1 MRTRFRFRISNAILK
16 QDRLLV
22 GFEFSRMETGT
33 KLDRFAK
40 FAWFV
45 LAYNIVV
52 IMWGVFL
59 RASKSGDGCGQHWL
73 TCHGEVV
80 PSAPE
85 LKTVIEFSHR
95 ITSALDG
102 LIVIALLVWAVRLW
116 YVHRTEIT
124 LYVLKMAAGAF
135 LFVLIEGALGAG
147 LVLTGNTAETLTPA
161 RPFWMAAH
169 LINTLILLSLL
180 TITAW
185 SASSGRRV
193 SFKAEPKQLAWI
205 ALGAV
210 LIFLVGISGSV
221 AALSSMIFPSGT
233 IVEGITKDFSST
245 SHLLLRIR
253 PFHPIIAVIAAVF
266 LTFWATWVKAK
277 AAQNKSVGKWANVLS
292 VLVVVQ
298 IVFGALTLLTLAP
311 IVMQLGH
318 LLLADAIWISFV
330 LLSLDLLAENHLPD
344 QTDVRHFA
352 PSETIASSE
361 S

>member
-1 MRTRFRFRISNAILK
+1 
-16 QDRLLV
+16 
-22 GFEFSRMETGT
+22 METRT
-33 KLDRFAK
+33 KMSAFAK

-52 IMWGVFL
+52 ILWGVFL

-85 LKTVIEFSHR
+85 LKTIIEFSHR

-102 LIVIALLVWAVRLW
+102 LIVIALLIWAIRIW
-116 YVHRTEIT
+116 YVRRSKANS
-124 LYVLKMAAGAF
+124 YVLKMAIASF
-135 LFVLIEGALGAG
+135 VFVLIEGAIGAG

-169 LINTLILLSLL
+169 LINTLVLLSLL

-185 SASSGRRV
+185 SASSGRRID
-193 SFKAEPKQLAWI
+193 FRIQPKLLPWI
-205 ALGAV
+205 ALGCA

-221 AALSSMIFPSGT
+221 AALSSMIFPSGN
-233 IVEGITKDFSST
+233 IAEGITKDFSPT
-245 SHLLLRIR
+245 SHILLRIR
-253 PFHPIIAVIAAVF
+253 PFHPIIAIIAAVF
-266 LTFWATWVKAK
+266 LTFWAGWVKAN
-277 AAQNKSVGKWANVLS
+277 ASNSTGAVRWANILS

-298 IVFGALTLLTLAP
+298 IVFGALTLLTLGP

-330 LLSLDLLAENHLPD
+330 LLSLNLLSTSALANQDDVLHL
-344 QTDVRHFA
+344 A
-352 PSETIASSE
+352 PSETIVSSE
-361 S
+361 A